1 MFFSAVVINLGCLRF
16 IPNHTLSMSDILSTV
31 YYGIGLASVI
41 TEACTSRLPSL
52 WRRVLLYGTISL
64 CVFKFSQISHLAYG
78 GNLWY
83 RSQCEESGIDIDCIR
98 FPPHPTELVDMIANS
113 GQTSNSTQL
122 TIYVDV
128 VGEAQPFR
136 YTQGEEAEADKH
148 VAILKQASF
157 RKEAQ
162 AAKGIHRYHRV
173 LPTPGTTPEEAA
185 KWAKEVLDGAI
196 TRSKVEIE
204 RAIVA
209 AKELKE
215 AKAKEEAEKPKKKKN
230 KKNKKVVD
238 GGPIMGEP
246 VIEEPAIKDSIEEN
260 PIEKD
265 SIMGE
270 V

>member
-1 MFFSAVVINLGCLRF
+1 
-16 IPNHTLSMSDILSTV
+16 MSDILNSV
-31 YYGIGLASVI
+31 YYGIGLASVV
-41 TEACTSRLPSL
+41 TEACTSRLPAL
-52 WRRVLLYGTISL
+52 WRRVILYGTISL
-64 CVFKFSQISHLAYG
+64 CLFKFSQISHLAYG
-78 GNLWY
+78 GSLWY

-98 FPPHPTELVDMIANS
+98 FPPHPTELVDIIENS

-128 VGEAQPFR
+128 VGDSQPFR

-157 RKEAQ
+157 RKESQ
-162 AAKGIHRYHRV
+162 AAKGIFRYHRV

-185 KWAKEVLDGAI
+185 KWSREVLDGAI
-196 TRSKVEIE
+196 ARSKLEKE

-215 AKAKEEAEKPKKKKN
+215 ARAKEEAEKPKKKKN

-246 VIEEPAIKDSIEEN
+246 VIEDPAIEDPIEEDT
-260 PIEKD
+260 IEKD
-265 SIMGE
+265 PIMGE